1 MIKKLSGFIQ
11 WAINRFAP
19 KHDEIDFWPF
29 PVDSEIAKKQV
40 KKVTV
45 PKATTRPKIQDAP
58 TSGNFTKKEVQSAVK
73 KAKTVAKKAAPKKKV
88 KAK

>member
-29 PVDSEIAKKQV
+29 PVDEKVAKKQV

-45 PKATTRPKIQDAP
+45 PKATTRP
-58 TSGNFTKKEVQSAVK
+58 VVK
-73 KAKTVAKKAAPKKKV
+73 KATVVAKKTTKKKA

>member
-1 MIKKLSGFIQ
+1 MIKKLSEFIQ
-11 WAINRFAP
+11 WAISRFAP

-29 PVDSEIAKKQV
+29 PVDEKVKQKQV

-45 PKATTRPKIQDAP
+45 PKATTRP
-58 TSGNFTKKEVQSAVK
+58 AVK
-73 KAKTVAKKAAPKKKV
+73 KAGNVAKKAAPKKKV

>member
-11 WAINRFAP
+11 WAINRFAT

-45 PKATTRPKIQDAP
+45 PKATTRA
-58 TSGNFTKKEVQSAVK
+58 VVK
-73 KAKTVAKKAAPKKKV
+73 KKTTVAKKATPKKKA

>member
-29 PVDSEIAKKQV
+29 PVDEKVKPKQV

-45 PKATTRPKIQDAP
+45 PKATTR
-58 TSGNFTKKEVQSAVK
+58 TVVK
-73 KAKTVAKKAAPKKKV
+73 KKTTVAKKATPKKKA